1 MPLYEVDGKRVETP
15 ADGEYWVA
23 PNAMVFGDIVIGREA
38 SVWFGAVVRGD
49 NERIVIGAR
58 TNIQDCCVLHT
69 DPGYPM
75 TIGEGCTVGH
85 MAMLHGCTIGKGCLI
100 GMGAIILNGA
110 VIGDGCIIGANTVIG
125 ERKEIAP
132 RSLVVGTPGRIMRT
146 LTDEDV
152 ARVAKSSDGYVRNW
166 RRYARSFKP
175 QS

>member
-23 PNAMVFGDIVIGREA
+23 PNAWVFGDVVIAREA

-49 NERIVIGAR
+49 NERITIGAR
-58 TNIQDCCVLHT
+58 TNIQDGCVLHT

-75 TIGEGCTVGH
+75 TIGEGVTVGH
-85 MAMLHGCTIGKGCLI
+85 MAMLHGCTIGKGSLV
-100 GMGAIILNGA
+100 GMGAIVLNGA
-110 VIGDGCIIGANTVIG
+110 VVGESCLIGANTVIG
-125 ERKEIAP
+125 ERKVIPP
-132 RSLVVGTPGRIMRT
+132 RSLVIGTPGRVIRQ
-146 LTDEDV
+146 LTDADV
-152 ARVAKSSDGYVRNW
+152 ANIAEAADRYVWNW